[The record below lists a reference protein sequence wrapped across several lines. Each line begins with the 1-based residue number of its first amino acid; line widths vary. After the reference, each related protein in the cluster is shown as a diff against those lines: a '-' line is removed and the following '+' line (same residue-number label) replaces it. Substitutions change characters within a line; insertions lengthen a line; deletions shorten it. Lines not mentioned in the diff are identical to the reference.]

1 MEKKRDIRSSL
12 EVAKKP
18 KFRDKL
24 DVAEVLLAFGVE

>member
-18 KFRDKL
+18 KFRDK
-24 DVAEVLLAFGVE
+24 AEVLLAFEVE